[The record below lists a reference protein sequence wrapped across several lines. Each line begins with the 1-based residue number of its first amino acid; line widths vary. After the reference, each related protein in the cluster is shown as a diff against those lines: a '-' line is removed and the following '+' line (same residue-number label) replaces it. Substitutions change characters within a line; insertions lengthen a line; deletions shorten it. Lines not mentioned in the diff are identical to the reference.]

1 MKNKTTS
8 LLLSLLIAL
17 WVPLLHAKGDPS
29 SQGGNA
35 SHRAD
40 KPGEFSGKGEGS
52 AHSNAPST
60 STQMKGE
67 ERAMEVGQ
75 GKKKGLY
82 KKQPGEELP
91 PEPVTTP
98 PTAPQTEPR

>member
-17 WVPLLHAKGDPS
+17 WVPLLHAKGGHHPHKRDKHGGFPGD
-29 SQGGNA
+29 SQ
-35 SHRAD
+35 
-40 KPGEFSGKGEGS
+40 GS